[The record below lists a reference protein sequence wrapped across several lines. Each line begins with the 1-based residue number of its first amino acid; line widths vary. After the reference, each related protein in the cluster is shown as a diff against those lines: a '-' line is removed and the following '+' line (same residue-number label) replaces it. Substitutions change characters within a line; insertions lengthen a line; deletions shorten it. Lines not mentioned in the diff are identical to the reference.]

1 MRWSNAKSTI
11 VQLFAMMRVIV
22 VACYCRIL
30 LLCTSVVLAL
40 ENSLLRKQTQST
52 TISANDGSNIISPR
66 RIKVQLYDEALCIGC
81 QNFVTT
87 QLVPTFNVL
96 GSAVIDL
103 EVVPFGNA
111 KITNATSREM
121 ECQHGPAECDANSFE
136 QCAADIYPYASRYLP
151 FVDCLYR
158 ALPMGHREALFDRSI
173 FAKCAQEAALQWD
186 SISDCHDDPERS
198 WKLQMQAYKQTPSDH
213 QYVPWVVIDGK
224 TMDMNE
230 EFDLHGY
237 VCQAYVSSGGH
248 HPACADKA
256 KNEFLRVERD

>member
-1 MRWSNAKSTI
+1 VCA
-11 VQLFAMMRVIV
+11 A
-22 VACYCRIL
+22 
-30 LLCTSVVLAL
+30 
-40 ENSLLRKQTQST
+40 ENSLLRKQAQVTSY
-52 TISANDGSNIISPR
+52 SAHNGLDIISPR

-87 QLVPTFNVL
+87 QLVPTFDVL

-103 EVVPFGNA
+103 EVIPFGNA
-111 KITNATSREM
+111 KITNVTSREIA
-121 ECQHGPAECDANSFE
+121 CQHGSAECDANSFE

-158 ALPMGHREALFDRSI
+158 TLPMGHREIPFDRSI
-173 FAKCAQEAALQWD
+173 FAKCAQQAALQWE

-198 WKLQMQAYKQTPSDH
+198 WKLQMQAAKQTPGDH

-230 EFDLHGY
+230 EFDLRKY

-248 HPACADKA
+248 HPACADQD
-256 KNEFLRVERD
+256 KNDFLFVARNRLLLMRK